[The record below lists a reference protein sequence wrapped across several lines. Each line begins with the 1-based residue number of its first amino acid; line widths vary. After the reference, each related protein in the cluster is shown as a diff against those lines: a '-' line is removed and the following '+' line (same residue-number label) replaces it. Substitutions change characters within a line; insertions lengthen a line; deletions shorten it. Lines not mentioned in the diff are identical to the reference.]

1 MLEQVQHRP
10 RQDLGR
16 AKTGV
21 FFVRHGDIV
30 GRISVFA
37 SLLLLL
43 ALIVRLI
50 VRKR

>member
-1 MLEQVQHRP
+1 ME
-10 RQDLGR
+10 GR
-16 AKTGV
+16 INLSDRET